1 MDNRPTG
8 RQLVAARVLLGQSQ
22 PELSQLAKISPPTLK
37 RMEASVGAAVGMAN
51 NVGAVVAALEAA
63 GIEFLNHGHPGV
75 RVKAQ
80 SLGLAPEQL
89 NASIND

>member
-8 RQLVAARVLLGQSQ
+8 RQLAAARVLLGLSQ
-22 PELSQLAKISPPTLK
+22 PELSQRAKISTPTLK

-63 GIEFLNHGHPGV
+63 GIEFLNHRQPGV
-75 RVKAQ
+75 RIRAQ
-80 SLGLAPEQL
+80 SLGLAPERL
-89 NASIND
+89 NASSDD